1 MKLSKAPGAV
11 IVGLVTAVAL
21 LLAGCASSEAGKRRG
36 EVQPPPKPVKLRYY
50 GGPKSPMY
58 PG

>member
-1 MKLSKAPGAV
+1 MKLSKAPAV
-11 IVGLVTAVAL
+11 VGLLAAVAL
-21 LLAGCASSEAGKRRG
+21 VLAGCASGEAEKRRG